1 MLAILDLDYTLLD
14 TTAFKRALTASL
26 EPMGVTNDEFYE
38 TYGAVAHAVP
48 GEHRYSFESQAKLL
62 REKYGYDEAEIL
74 KRLSSV
80 YAILPSFLYPDTLPF
95 LEFLSAQKIPA
106 VLFTWANPEHQQAKV
121 KGLGIEKFLAKVVIT
136 SEAKGTAELELSAPQ
151 SEWVFLN
158 DNPNEI
164 RALAARYPE
173 SRAIRIKRPDG
184 KKFPPE
190 EDVLDVP
197 TFATLSEAQHALF
210 A

>member
-26 EPMGVTNDEFYE
+26 EPLGVTTDQFFE
-38 TYGAVAHAVP
+38 TYGVVAHAIP
-48 GEHRYSFESQAKLL
+48 GQHGYSFEAQAKLL
-62 REKYGYDEAEIL
+62 HEKYGYDEAEGL
-74 KRLSSV
+74 RRLTSV
-80 YAILPSFLYPDTLPF
+80 YEILPSFLYPDSLPF
-95 LEFLSAQKIPA
+95 LKFLKEKHVPA
-106 VLFTWANPEHQQAKV
+106 VLFTWANPEHQEAKV
-121 KGLGIEKFLAKVVIT
+121 KGLGIGSYLTKVVIT
-136 SEAKGTAELELSAPQ
+136 SEAKGTADLELSEPQ
-151 SEWVFLN
+151 GEWVFIN

-173 SRAIRIKRPDG
+173 ARMIRIKRADG

-197 TFATLSEAQHALF
+197 TFSTLEEARTQLGL
-210 A
+210 